1 MRYLLV
7 STEDNSKKY
16 VEVPKDMIKDQK
28 PPKNTIKRK
37 VKAAQKPSKKP
48 IKRLDKKKQRS
59 RALIS
64 YKRK

>member
-16 VEVPKDMIKDQK
+16 VDIPKEMIKAQK
-28 PPKNTIKRK
+28 STKNTIKHK
-37 VKAAQKPSKKP
+37 VGQKSSKKP
-48 IKRLDKKKQRS
+48 IKRLDKKKQTS
-59 RALIS
+59 RALLS